1 MGEEILLLLDE
12 TQSFHFVG
20 VGGAG
25 MSAIAYMLLKKG
37 YKVSGSDLH
46 ASEVTARLSNS
57 GATIFLG
64 HAAANLY
71 DVGAIVLSSAIRPD
85 NPELIEAR
93 RLGLP
98 VYHRADILASLL
110 NQCDGVAVA
119 GSHGKT
125 TTTSM
130 IAYLLEKAGL
140 DPNILI
146 GGDLDAIGGNAKMGN
161 STWLV
166 AEADESDGSF
176 LKFTPHIAVVTNIE
190 NDHMDHYGNETEIRK
205 AFVQF
210 LNQVKPGG
218 FAVLG
223 IDSPAVKIVAADV
236 QTPYITYALTGE
248 ADYCARNICTCG
260 TETTFEVWR
269 QNELLGKMAIGIPG
283 RHNVMNCLACIA
295 VGLHLGISF
304 DQIAAIMPGF
314 GGVKRRFQT
323 KGKESGVWIVDDYG
337 HHPTEILTTLH
348 GAKSAT
354 AGRVVC
360 VFQPHRYS
368 RTQLLAREFG
378 TAFAPADVLVL
389 TDIYSAGE
397 EPIPGIS
404 GETILREVQSQT
416 GQTVHYCPDATAL
429 EECILPLLRSGDL
442 MITMGAGNVFQ
453 TGERIVARLAKN
465 SLEAISMQR
474 KKIGVVMGGPSAE
487 REVSLNTGRAIVAA
501 LREKNYEVV
510 GIDLDPPHFVEQL
523 RENGIEVVFNA
534 IHGLFGEDGRLQGAL
549 ELLGIPYTGSGV
561 LASAVAMD
569 KGISKRLFASSDIPT
584 PRYQLLKRDRGIG
597 ADVLQNILDEFAPPF
612 VVKPSTQ
619 GSTIGLTIVQDEA
632 ELSVALEK
640 AFSYDT
646 EVLVEEFIDGSE
658 LTVGILGG
666 KNPEALP
673 VIEIVPY
680 SGVYDYHAKYTK
692 GATEYFVPARI
703 DAETALLAKSV
714 AINAFESLGCSGVAR
729 VDIRLDPSN
738 HPYVLEINTIPGMT
752 ETSLVPKA
760 AAAAGISFPDL
771 CERILLMTL
780 EQ

>member
-1 MGEEILLLLDE
+1 MLLDE
-12 TQSFHFVG
+12 IRSFHFIG

-25 MSAIAYMLLKKG
+25 MSAIAYVLLKKG
-37 YKVSGSDLH
+37 YRVSGSDLH
-46 ASEVTARLSNS
+46 ASEATARLSNS

-64 HAAANLY
+64 HAAANLEG
-71 DVGAIVLSSAIRPD
+71 DGAVVLSSAIRPD
-85 NPELIEAR
+85 NPELTEAR

-98 VYHRADILASLL
+98 IFHRADVLAGLL
-110 NQCDGVAVA
+110 NQCDGIAVA

-130 IAYLLEKAGL
+130 IAYLLEKAGR
-140 DPNILI
+140 DPNVLI
-146 GGDLDAIGGNAKMGN
+146 GGDLDAIGGNAKVGN
-161 STWLV
+161 SSWLV

-176 LKFTPHIAVVTNIE
+176 LKFTPQIAVVTNIE
-190 NDHMDHYGNETEIRK
+190 NDHMDHYGNEDEIRK

-223 IDSPAVKIVAADV
+223 LDSPVVKTVSAEIN
-236 QTPYITYALTGE
+236 TPYITYALNGE
-248 ADYCARNICTCG
+248 ADYTARGLSVRG
-260 TETTFEVWR
+260 TETAFEVWSR
-269 QNELLGKMAIGIPG
+269 DERLGAMSIGVPG

-295 VGLHLGISF
+295 VGMHLGIPF
-304 DQIAAIMPGF
+304 EQMAAIMPGF
-314 GGVKRRFQT
+314 SGAKRRFQT
-323 KGKESGVWIVDDYG
+323 KGKQRGIWVVDDYG
-337 HHPTEILTTLH
+337 HHPTEVLTTLH

-354 AGRVVC
+354 SGRVVC
-360 VFQPHRYS
+360 VFQPHRFS

-378 TAFAPADVLVL
+378 SAFSPADVLVL
-389 TDIYSAGE
+389 TDVYSAGE
-397 EPIPGIS
+397 EPIEGVS
-404 GETILREVQSQT
+404 GETILREVQRQT
-416 GQTVHYCPDATAL
+416 GQMVHYCPDVTAL
-429 EECILPLLRSGDL
+429 EECVFPLLRSGDL
-442 MITMGAGNVFQ
+442 LITMGAGNIFLA
-453 TGERIVARLAKN
+453 GERIVERLTQK

-501 LREKNYEVV
+501 LQEKNYEVV

-523 RENGIEVVFNA
+523 RDNGIEVVFNA

-561 LASAVAMD
+561 LASAIAMD
-569 KGISKRLFASSDIPT
+569 KGISKRLFASVGIPT
-584 PRYQLLKRDRGIG
+584 PRYQLLKRDHGMG
-597 ADVLQNILDEFAPPF
+597 PDVLQNVLDEFQPPF

-619 GSTIGLTIVQDEA
+619 GSTIGLTIVQEEG
-632 ELSVALEK
+632 ELPVALEK

-703 DAETALLAKSV
+703 DAETARLTKDVAVKSFQ
-714 AINAFESLGCSGVAR
+714 ILGCSGVAR
-729 VDIRLDPSN
+729 VDVRLDPSN
-738 HPYVLEINTIPGMT
+738 HPFVLEVNTIPGMT
-752 ETSLVPKA
+752 GTSLVPKA
-760 AAAAGISFPDL
+760 AAAAGVSFPDL
-771 CERILLMTL
+771 CERILLMIL
-780 EQ
+780 EK